1 MSSCSGANWSR
12 FSKTQRAGV
21 ICDVLH
27 PSFYFAR
34 LVYQYPPFLR
44 HPYRVESFRKIISF
58 ILIRLRTV
66 IRSVLMDF
74 MAQSSLAASSFFFN
88 FLFIVLR
95 GPIVPDTNEDVR
107 QCHWLLTVRD
117 RRRAKSLVK
126 KHNTQFFVE

>member
-66 IRSVLMDF
+66 LRSVLMDF
-74 MAQSSLAASSFFFN
+74 MAKSSLAASSFFFK
-88 FLFIVLR
+88 FPIYRAARTYRPRHER
-95 GPIVPDTNEDVR
+95 GCAPV
-107 QCHWLLTVRD
+107 
-117 RRRAKSLVK
+117 SLASNGTRSSSCEITGK
-126 KHNTQFFVE
+126 EA

>member
-1 MSSCSGANWSR
+1 MSEILICISRWSICCFRALSMSSCSGANWSR

-74 MAQSSLAASSFFFN
+74 MAEFSGGVIFFFLISYLSCCADLSSQTRTRMCASVIG
-88 FLFIVLR
+88 F
-95 GPIVPDTNEDVR
+95 
-107 QCHWLLTVRD
+107 
-117 RRRAKSLVK
+117 
-126 KHNTQFFVE
+126 